1 MPVDSTP
8 TPPVEDIR
16 TFLCVVD
23 ESEELTQA
31 LRFACRRAMSTEGN
45 VALLYVVE
53 PAEFQHFAA
62 IGNLM
67 LEERREEAE
76 EMLQV
81 VASVVQKQT
90 GRTPAVYIR
99 EGSVPEA
106 LVSLFE
112 EGEGIDL
119 LVLGA
124 ATGPEGPGP
133 LISHIVQK
141 MAGRLPV
148 PITIVPGNLS
158 DAEIDALT

>member
-1 MPVDSTP
+1 MADKTTDTSPKGGFH
-8 TPPVEDIR
+8 

-23 ESEELTQA
+23 ESEELSQA
-31 LRFACRRAMSTEGN
+31 LRFACRRAMSIDGN

-62 IGNLM
+62 IGDLM
-67 LEERREEAE
+67 REERRGEAE

-81 VASVVQKQT
+81 VASSVQRQT
-90 GRTPAVYIR
+90 GRTPIIYIR
-99 EGSVPEA
+99 EGGVTEA
-106 LVSLFE
+106 LVSLLE
-112 EGEGIDL
+112 EKGDIDS

-133 LISHIVQK
+133 LVTQIVQK

-148 PITIVPGNLS
+148 PITVVPGNLS
-158 DAEIDALT
+158 DELIDALT

>member
-1 MPVDSTP
+1 MADETTDTSPKGGFH
-8 TPPVEDIR
+8 

-31 LRFACRRAMSTEGN
+31 LRFACRRAMSIDGN

-53 PAEFQHFAA
+53 PVEFQHFAA
-62 IGNLM
+62 IGDLM
-67 LEERREEAE
+67 REERREEAE

-81 VASVVQKQT
+81 VASSVQRQT
-90 GRTPAVYIR
+90 SRTPTIYIR
-99 EGSVPEA
+99 EGTVPDA
-106 LVSLFE
+106 LVSLLE
-112 EGEGIDL
+112 EEDGIDL

-133 LISHIVQK
+133 LVTHIVQK

-148 PITIVPGNLS
+148 PITMVPGNLS
-158 DAEIDALT
+158 DAQIDALT

>member
-1 MPVDSTP
+1 MAEKNDSTP
-8 TPPVEDIR
+8 PASGFR

-31 LRFACRRAMSTEGN
+31 LRFACRRAVSTDGN
-45 VALLYVVE
+45 VALLYVIE

-62 IGNLM
+62 IGDLM
-67 LEERREEAE
+67 REERRDEAE

-81 VASVVQKQT
+81 VASSVQRQT
-90 GRTPAVYIR
+90 GRTPTIYIR
-99 EGSVPEA
+99 EDAVTDA
-106 LVSLFE
+106 LVSLLE
-112 EGEGIDL
+112 EEEGIDL

-133 LISHIVQK
+133 LVTHIVQK

-158 DAEIDALT
+158 DSQIDALT